1 MAKNTIFLRRPVISL
16 LLGFLLFPLPLRA
29 QDSGSAPSGEDRL
42 LDLETTV
49 NTEEWRSQVQ
59 EKLEQAPLEPE
70 AFSVSGARHP
80 EKVSQAPAAIFA
92 VGSQAAELARRE
104 FPEVPLVFS
113 MVLNTEPYLGQE
125 NTTGIAMKIHPR
137 DQLRAFKNILPRIRR
152 IGVIYDPVQNRST
165 IAEAQVAAREMGLT
179 LLEKRVSD
187 PREIANAI
195 KDLMYV
201 VDALWM
207 IPDQTVV
214 SKESFRYML
223 EATLNRKIPILTFSQ
238 SFVKGGA
245 LLALAPNYQDMG
257 RQAGRLVQKILGGSS
272 PGSLPSAHPQG
283 YLFLNLNTASALSIN
298 IPADILQKAEKIQ

>member
-207 IPDQTVV
+207 IPDQTVI
-214 SKESFRYML
+214 SKESFQYFL
-223 EATLNRKIPILTFSQ
+223 ETSIERKIPLFAFSSIL
-238 SFVKGGA
+238 VKGGA
-245 LLALAPNYQDMG
+245 LLALAPDYQDMG
-257 RQAGRLVQKILGGSS
+257 RQAGALAQKILAGKS
-272 PGSLPSAHPQG
+272 PQSLSPLSPAGH
-283 YLFLNLNTASALSIN
+283 LVLNQHTASALN
-298 IPADILQKAEKIQ
+298 ISLPPEILKTAEKIF